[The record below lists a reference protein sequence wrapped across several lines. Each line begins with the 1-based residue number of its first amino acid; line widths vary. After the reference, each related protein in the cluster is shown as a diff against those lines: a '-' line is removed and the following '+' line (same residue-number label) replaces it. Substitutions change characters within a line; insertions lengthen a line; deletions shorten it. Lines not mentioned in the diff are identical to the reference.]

1 MTGDPAGGRV
11 LVVVPAMTDGL
22 ETADS
27 RSEDDVTAESDVEE
41 SRTREDDSGDGT
53 GDRSDPFLRGGSS
66 SFDPEGEGDDDET
79 SETEPS
85 GGTDRTEPLDR
96 ADSTAAEEEETGRS
110 CDPEEVLAVLD
121 EELGAEVVVRCG
133 ETATEY
139 VSELGPT
146 LDCVVVLGDDRRL
159 IEALIEEGSVTT
171 IVCEPPVIGRIDKA
185 VVGEDSIEELIA
197 RIRVELQKD
206 HTRND
211 LRESNARLTALSH
224 YAEDITACETV
235 EAVVERT
242 LEATTD
248 ALAFDYCVVQLVE
261 GERLVPRAS
270 TLPRSQLKT
279 SDVTDGIAGRT
290 LASGESE
297 IVEDIQSDA
306 DAIPEDDGLRAGLSV
321 PIGGHGVIQVAS
333 TDRDAFDERD
343 REFVE
348 ILAGYTRE
356 ALERI
361 EREATLRTER
371 DRLHAFFGELPVPAI
386 HVERRDRATTVRE
399 VNRAYAEL
407 FGEREPG
414 EPLADVVRSDTERRQ
429 YESALDAGTVTTET
443 VDRTGGDDTT
453 REFALSVVPVS
464 PPGTAECAYGIYIDQ
479 TVELLDALDHG
490 SVRS

>member
-53 GDRSDPFLRGGSS
+53 GDRSGPFLRGGSS

-96 ADSTAAEEEETGRS
+96 ADSTAAEEEEAGRS

-235 EAVVERT
+235 DAVTRRT
-242 LEATTD
+242 VEATID
-248 ALAFDYCVVQLVE
+248 ALAFDYCVLFLVE
-261 GERLVPRAS
+261 GEMLVPQAS
-270 TLPRSQLKT
+270 TLPEPAASPCGV
-279 SDVTDGIAGRT
+279 SEGIAGRT
-290 LASGESE
+290 LARGESE
-297 IVEDIQSDA
+297 IVPDMQSDP
-306 DAIPEDDGLRAGLSV
+306 DALPEHDELHAVLSV
-321 PIGGHGVIQVAS
+321 PIADRGVIQVVS
-333 TDRDAFDERD
+333 EERDAFDDQD

-356 ALERI
+356 ALQRI
-361 EREATLRTER
+361 EREVTLRKER
-371 DRLHAFFGELPVPAI
+371 DRLHAFFGDLPTPAVF
-386 HVERRDRATTVRE
+386 VERRDGEAVVEE
-399 VNRAYAEL
+399 VNHTYADQI
-407 FGEREPG
+407 G
-414 EPLADVVRSDTERRQ
+414 EPAHGTPLTEFAQ
-429 YESALDAGTVTTET
+429 DNAEVEHYERAFETGTVANGSVER
-443 VDRTGGDDTT
+443 VRPTGEKQ
-453 REFALSVVPVS
+453 RFALSVVPVS
-464 PPGTAECAYGIYIDQ
+464 PPTAYECAYGIYVDEQ
-479 TVELLDALDHG
+479 TTKTLE
-490 SVRS
+490 SFQ